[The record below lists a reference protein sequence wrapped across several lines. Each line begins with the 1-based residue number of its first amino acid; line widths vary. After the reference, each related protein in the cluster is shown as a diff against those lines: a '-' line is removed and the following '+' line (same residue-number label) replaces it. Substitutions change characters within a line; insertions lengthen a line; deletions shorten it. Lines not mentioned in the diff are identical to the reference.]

1 MLLSLEEEFNRVH
14 FSNRSIR
21 GGMGNGFIG
30 RYLGIILRFRE
41 PS

>member
-1 MLLSLEEEFNRVH
+1 MLLSLEGGFDRIH
-14 FSNRSIR
+14 FSNGSIR